1 MIVSMTGFGRSQ
13 WMGEGLDLSVEINSV
28 NRRNLEISISLPRE
42 WQVLERSIHGILRN
56 RFHRGKLHVTVQA
69 TPQEAERGF
78 HWDEEGLE
86 SSLRRLGEVAWRHRI
101 DWPPDAE
108 ALVRIAAL
116 NKVDFLLPESA
127 QIAGTLETVVG
138 EAVSELAR
146 MRSHE
151 GAALEADLGQRL
163 AFLAEGL
170 ESIRSLS
177 VETVPRYRELLFT
190 RLQQAGLELDLS
202 DERVLREIA
211 LFADKCD
218 TSEECTRLESHF
230 EQFRECLQGGSPA
243 GRKLEFILQEINR
256 EFNTVGSK
264 ASHIEISRIVIE
276 AKNELER
283 IREQIQNVE

>member
-1 MIVSMTGFGRSQ
+1 MISSMTGFGRSQ
-13 WMGEGLDLSVEINSV
+13 WTGEGLDLTVEINSV

-42 WQVLERSIHGILRN
+42 WQVLERTIHGILRN

-69 TPQEAERGF
+69 APHGAEGGF
-78 HWDEEGLE
+78 HWDAEGLE
-86 SSLRRLGEVAWRHRI
+86 SSLRRLGEVAWQHRI
-101 DWPPDAE
+101 IWPPDAE

-116 NKVDFLLPESA
+116 NKVDLLLPESA
-127 QIAGTLETVVG
+127 QIGATLEAVVD
-138 EAVSELAR
+138 EAASELAR
-146 MRSHE
+146 MRLSE
-151 GAALEADLGQRL
+151 GAALGDDLGQRL
-163 AFLAEGL
+163 DLLSEAL
-170 ESIRSLS
+170 ESIRDLS
-177 VETVPRYRELLFT
+177 EKTVPRYRELLLN

-202 DERVLREIA
+202 DERVLKEIA
-211 LFADKCD
+211 IFADKCD

-230 EQFRECLQGGSPA
+230 IQFRECLAGGSPV

-264 ASHIEISRIVIE
+264 ANQVEISRIVIE

>member
-1 MIVSMTGFGRSQ
+1 MISSMTGFGRSQ
-13 WMGEGLDLSVEINSV
+13 WTGEGLDLSVEINSV

-42 WQVLERSIHGILRN
+42 WQFLERTIHGLLRN
-56 RFHRGKLHVTVQA
+56 RFCRGKLHVTVQA
-69 TPQEAERGF
+69 TPHGAEGGF
-78 HWDEEGLE
+78 HWDAEGLE
-86 SSLRRLGEVAWRHRI
+86 SSLHRLEAVAQQHGI
-101 DWPPDAE
+101 AWPPDAE

-116 NKVDFLLPESA
+116 NKVDLLLPESG
-127 QIAGTLETVVG
+127 QIAGSLEAVVG
-138 EAVSELAR
+138 EAASDLAR
-146 MRSHE
+146 MRASE
-151 GAALEADLGQRL
+151 GKALEEDLEQRL
-163 AFLAEGL
+163 SLLVEAL

-177 VETVPRYRELLFT
+177 VKTVPRYRELLLN
-190 RLQQAGLELDLS
+190 RLQGAELDLDLS
-202 DERVLREIA
+202 DERVLKEIA

-230 EQFRECLQGGSPA
+230 EQFRDCLGGGSPV

-264 ASHIEISRIVIE
+264 ANQIEISRIVIE